1 MSNPINEP
9 CTEPNSKPNSEISEI
24 DKANNKKTKSN
35 TVDSTIV
42 SAVDSDINFVLFED
56 KSKETMITDSIS
68 QTNTLE
74 EGISFPT
81 KDNKY
86 LDNNLASINQEIVSV
101 VTSKSKVNTG
111 KNTTTYSTIV
121 IEKGIIGKKL
131 NQKYSTGIKRFKTF
145 LNYPLEGFGR
155 KASLWICILLC
166 ILVIFS
172 GIFMIFLGDIWANS
186 PNLEQFM
193 KRPSESS
200 VVYARDGKTKIYE
213 YYKEER
219 RELISI
225 TKIPKVMQLAVIALE
240 DENFYRNEQGIPWK
254 NIVGAMQKCVSSGGE
269 SCRGGSGLTQQLV
282 KVMTKNQEVS
292 TTRKIREL
300 VSAIKLNQDS
310 NHTDILEAYLNWV
323 SFGRNS
329 YGIEQAAKSFYG
341 KSVSEKDSRGEYT
354 LNPAE
359 ACFLASLIQSPG
371 YYPSGIGKPE
381 TDAYKSLVIRK
392 NLCLNKLNDLDLPID
407 NSGTL
412 GKYVSSLAD
421 LKKWQ
426 NMDTDLVD
434 YKDAETERQKN
445 KVVFIKPRTDD
456 PFPHFR
462 AYLTEELIK
471 MYGEQTVY
479 NGGLKVVTTLDP
491 NTQVKT
497 QNIIKDSESKLNYA
511 GANNAG
517 GLILDG
523 PTGEIIAM
531 VGSIDYNREDIDGQV
546 NMTTTPRQ
554 PGSSIKPYVYAS
566 AYQNGFNPGT
576 VLLDAPINFGKFE
589 PLNFD
594 KKFYG
599 PITAREAMQNSLN
612 IPAVKSLYLSATPNN
627 YPNGQSG
634 LDNLKVFTDKTGL
647 DFPYFDQGTC
657 GVATALGGCE
667 VRMIDHATGINTL
680 LQEGKKSTATPFLE
694 ISTKEKDFIT
704 GKESTQDL
712 YNLVTNSQ
720 NNPYPQ
726 ENGAIDP
733 GVARQTA
740 NVMSDTESRY
750 KSIWGSSAQYLTLP
764 DWSSVGGI
772 AAKTGTTS
780 DVKDM
785 WVVGGS
791 PYYTVLVWN
800 GNTDNKPMS
809 QKASSSGVT
818 GKIWQEIMKKV
829 HTGKDK
835 KNFSKEGLIPTALN
849 PATGLLQEGGKL
861 ELLTSKQVD
870 KLKEVQAKIN
880 SGQVDYNNGS
890 IFTNRTSVFGSKIKV
905 NKIDKKLIPDN
916 DQGKAWPPQLT
927 EEIFCQVS
935 ISEFPLAENWKKGSG
950 GNGKDCPFEVST
962 LDINANKMNFE
973 INFSTGQKAPD
984 SLSILIKPPVPET
997 KIKSI
1002 EIKIGGQ
1009 YVGSIQDTNNVQQ
1022 DVRNINGVKDVE
1034 ITVRDETG
1042 QETKV
1047 DYPNIIFGNTS
1058 PSTTLS
1064 SCGINGAV
1072 ITIGQGCPT
1081 IPTSQPT
1088 SQLAPTIFQ
1097 IKP

>member
-554 PGSSIKPYVYAS
+554 PGSSIKPYVYANAWS
-566 AYQNGFNPGT
+566 NGYNPST
-576 VLLDAPINFGKFE
+576 VLVDKAENWDGFAPQNFSKRFTGAVSMRYA
-589 PLNFD
+589 L
-594 KKFYG
+594 
-599 PITAREAMQNSLN
+599 QNSLN
-612 IPAVKSLYLSATPNN
+612 IPAVKALWLGGEDVTANNGYSLNPTALIEQKMNRFFNFSEKLGIRFPCIPSGDTQAVCDDPIESQKAYRRRCFLS
-627 YPNGQSG
+627 
-634 LDNLKVFTDKTGL
+634 
-647 DFPYFDQGTC
+647 
-657 GVATALGGCE
+657 TALGGCE
-667 VRMIDHATGINTL
+667 VKMIDHATGINTFFQAGNL
-680 LQEGKKSTATPFLE
+680 RTATPFISIKVKQGDNE
-694 ISTKEKDFIT
+694 IEVYKDKKDKIFYP
-704 GKESTQDL
+704 KQDE
-712 YNLVTNSQ
+712 V
-720 NNPYPQ
+720 
-726 ENGAIDP
+726 IDP
-733 GVARQTA
+733 AIANQVA
-740 NVMSDTESRY
+740 NVMTDYDIRAAEYGRLRFQLEL
-750 KSIWGSSAQYLTLP
+750 KDKNWR
-764 DWSSVGGI
+764 V
-772 AAKTGTTS
+772 AAKTGTS
-780 DVKDM
+780 SGPRDL
-785 WVVGGS
+785 WLVGGS
-791 PYYTVLVWN
+791 PQYTVTLWAGRN
-800 GNTDNKPMS
+800 DGGNMS
-809 QKASSSGVT
+809 SGTSTGSSSSFIWNQMMEMIHTDKTPSNFGT
-818 GKIWQEIMKKV
+818 AGLEKITINNGK
-829 HTGKDK
+829 T
-835 KNFSKEGLIPTALN
+835 
-849 PATGLLQEGGKL
+849 
-861 ELLTSKQVD
+861 ELLTATQ
-870 KLKEVQAKIN
+870 KI
-880 SGQVDYNNGS
+880 YL
-890 IFTNRTSVFGSKIKV
+890 R
-905 NKIDKKLIPDN
+905 
-916 DQGKAWPPQLT
+916 
-927 EEIFCQVS
+927 ER
-935 ISEFPLAENWKKGSG
+935 G
-950 GNGKDCPFEVST
+950 G
-962 LDINANKMNFE
+962 L
-973 INFSTGQKAPD
+973 
-984 SLSILIKPPVPET
+984 
-997 KIKSI
+997 
-1002 EIKIGGQ
+1002 
-1009 YVGSIQDTNNVQQ
+1009 
-1022 DVRNINGVKDVE
+1022 VE
-1034 ITVRDETG
+1034 P
-1042 QETKV
+1042 K
-1047 DYPNIIFGNTS
+1047 Y
-1058 PSTTLS
+1058 
-1064 SCGINGAV
+1064 
-1072 ITIGQGCPT
+1072 
-1081 IPTSQPT
+1081 
-1088 SQLAPTIFQ
+1088 
-1097 IKP
+1097 K